1 MAEGARPRVLVT
13 RLLPDA
19 VMERLRRETEPVL
32 NLDDHQ
38 MSTEELTR
46 EAAGVDAILT
56 CSTERWHAPE
66 VEALPDNVRM
76 IATYSVGL
84 DHIDLEACEK
94 KGITVTNTPDVLT
107 EATADIAMLCLL
119 GASRRAHE
127 AQSMLREGRWARWTA
142 IDGLGVGLQN
152 RTLGIVGMGRIG
164 QAVAHRARAFGLMIH
179 YHNRTRLSEE
189 KEQGATYHETLE
201 GLLPHSFFL
210 SLNCPGSAENSNM
223 LNKRTIDLLPEG
235 AVVVNTARGNL
246 INDQDMIEALR
257 SGRVA
262 AAGLDVYAG
271 EPRLNEA
278 YKSLPN
284 AYLLPHIGSATVDT
298 RNAMGFRCLDNI
310 AAFFQGKEPPH
321 RVA

>member
-19 VMERLRRETEPVL
+19 VMVRLRRETDALL

-38 MSTEELTR
+38 MSTEELIRT
-46 EAAGVDAILT
+46 AGDVDAILT

-107 EATADIAMLCLL
+107 EATADITMLCLL

-142 IDGLGVGLQN
+142 TDGLGIGLQN

-164 QAVAHRARAFGLMIH
+164 RAVAHRARAFGLMIH

-201 GLLPHSFFL
+201 GLLPHSIFL
-210 SLNCPGSAENSNM
+210 SLNCPGSADNSNM

-246 INDQDMIEALR
+246 INDEDMIAALR

-310 AAFFQGKEPPH
+310 AAFFAGKEPPH